1 VTSAGKLEPVEL
13 HLPAEPESVAVARHA
28 TSAYAEQVGADP
40 EAVAVAVSETVT
52 NAIVHAYREG
62 PPGTVEVRAEP
73 NTTHLNVIVADEGA
87 GMGPNPNSP
96 GLGFGLSMVSSLAD
110 EVGIE
115 SGAGGGTRLRMRF
128 PLN

>member
-1 VTSAGKLEPVEL
+1 MTSVGKPEPVEL
-13 HLPAEPESVAVARHA
+13 RLPAEPESVAVARHA
-28 TSAYAEQVGADP
+28 ASTYAEQVGADA

-52 NAIVHAYREG
+52 NVIVHAYRDRT
-62 PPGTVEVRAEP
+62 PGTVEVRVIP
-73 NTTHLNVIVADEGA
+73 NTTHLNVIVTDEGA

-115 SGAGGGTRLRMRF
+115 SGDAGGTRLRMRF